1 MIRNASKNQPFAR
14 RDDEGETRRTTGLTN
29 NPRVEIFSGWGPKL

>member
-1 MIRNASKNQPFAR
+1 MIRNASKTQPFAR
-14 RDDEGETRRTTGLTN
+14 RPEDETRRTTGLTN

>member
-1 MIRNASKNQPFAR
+1 MIRNASKTQPFAR
-14 RDDEGETRRTTGLTN
+14 RSDDPEARRTTGLTN